1 MADNLPVVH
10 PSEYIDPLEASDKS
24 EAIGVVKS
32 NAVLMA
38 IGNESVEGE
47 WIRMEL
53 DHFAFGEFRTER

>member
-1 MADNLPVVH
+1 MDNLPVVH
-10 PSEYIDPLEASDKS
+10 PSEYIDPLTARSKAD
-24 EAIGVVKS
+24 AIGTVKS
-32 NAVLMA
+32 NGVLMA